1 VVKGLFSSL
10 SAVISSE
17 IGKEL
22 NCYIDFWPQ
31 NFVKYANFEN
41 IALRIFRILHKLY
54 YICIMRG
61 KFSRRFRG
69 EPVSRLQTLQGYI
82 FRILQH
88 FAPKL
93 RNFTN
98 FGMLFLAML
107 TEFVI
112 V

>member
-1 VVKGLFSSL
+1 
-10 SAVISSE
+10 
-17 IGKEL
+17 
-22 NCYIDFWPQ
+22 
-31 NFVKYANFEN
+31 
-41 IALRIFRILHKLY
+41 
-54 YICIMRG
+54 MRG